1 MKQRIFFYILI
12 FLQYFLNGQVS
23 VPELRCLEVINNGDV
38 TITWLASNDPNGDFV
53 AYEIFSSNNVNGP
66 YSLIATINN
75 IAVTS
80 YTHLSAQANLHK
92 VYYYLRAKF
101 GSPITNTSNS
111 DTLSTIYLVLT
122 DPLNGTALLSWN
134 ELHIPRLITSSDFE
148 IYRLKGK
155 KPFKNVLIQKN
166 DG

>member
-1 MKQRIFFYILI
+1 LE
-12 FLQYFLNGQVS
+12 QVS
-23 VPELRCLEVINNGDV
+23 VPELRCLEVLSNGDV

-92 VYYYLRAKF
+92 VIIIYVLNLVHLLPIQVIQILYLQY
-101 GSPITNTSNS
+101 I
-111 DTLSTIYLVLT
+111 
-122 DPLNGTALLSWN
+122 
-134 ELHIPRLITSSDFE
+134 
-148 IYRLKGK
+148 
-155 KPFKNVLIQKN
+155 
-166 DG
+166 